1 MGTSAMRL
9 SSSAEL
15 QSAGAHAPRAPERLE
30 EHAPVPPR
38 AIVRSVEPRD
48 EVSDRLRAVVAVR
61 AQLIA
66 RGLARPAA
74 LSELDTHYFLA
85 AEVASVLEHRR
96 AIQLDPAV
104 LTPAELDASRAREP
118 LALENL
124 EHEPRE
130 GALVLLENG
139 ARIGTVCFDDFE
151 GLAPYAHVSSLYV
164 APQWRGRGVASEL
177 LDVMH
182 AMLVPPYAGLSLT
195 TYWTWPRAVQFYLRH
210 GCVVRQWKHALV
222 FLWRS
227 EAVFWEVQ
235 FEGDVATFVWHRA
248 GAAPRTWTAQ
258 RRAGWLAWTEPRE
271 QSGPDGDWYDATM
284 TFAVV
289 LASRGWPIARSEET
303 LAEGARWSDCGYPE
317 GLAVKI
323 ERWEAYDRERGYV
336 VDTPRLPSL
345 PYRDWTAL
353 KGP

>member
-1 MGTSAMRL
+1 
-9 SSSAEL
+9 
-15 QSAGAHAPRAPERLE
+15 
-30 EHAPVPPR
+30 
-38 AIVRSVEPRD
+38 VRGVETHD
-48 EVSDRLRAVVAVR
+48 DVSDRLSAVVAVR
-61 AQLIA
+61 AALLT

-74 LSELDTHYFLA
+74 HRDADTGYFLA
-85 AEVASVLEHRR
+85 AEVGSVLEHRR
-96 AIQLDPAV
+96 GVQLDPAT
-104 LTPAELDASRAREP
+104 LTRAELDAWRTREP

-124 EHEPRE
+124 EPEPRE
-130 GALVLLENG
+130 GALVLLEKG
-139 ARIGTVCFDDFE
+139 ERIGTVCFDDFE

-164 APQWRGRGVASEL
+164 APQWRARGVGSEL

-227 EAVFWEVQ
+227 DAVRWEVQ
-235 FEGDVATFVWHRA
+235 FAGDVATFVWHRA
-248 GAAPRTWTAQ
+248 GEAPRTWKAQ
-258 RRAGWLAWTEPRE
+258 RDAGWLTWSEPLEPR
-271 QSGPDGDWYDATM
+271 GHDGDWYDATM

-289 LASRGWPIARSEET
+289 LASRGWPIARSAAT

-323 ERWEAYDRERGYV
+323 ERWEAYDRECGYV

-345 PYRDWTAL
+345 PYRDWGAL
-353 KGP
+353 GGE

>member
-1 MGTSAMRL
+1 MR
-9 SSSAEL
+9 A
-15 QSAGAHAPRAPERLE
+15 
-30 EHAPVPPR
+30 
-38 AIVRSVEPRD
+38 VETHD

-61 AQLIA
+61 AALLT

-74 LSELDTHYFLA
+74 HSDADTGYFLA

-96 AIQLDPAV
+96 AVPLDPAT
-104 LTPAELDASRAREP
+104 LTRADLDAWRAREP

-124 EHEPRE
+124 EPEPRE
-130 GALVLLENG
+130 GALVLLEE
-139 ARIGTVCFDDFE
+139 AERIGTVCFDDFE

-164 APQWRGRGVASEL
+164 APQWRARGVGSEL
-177 LDVMH
+177 LDAMH
-182 AMLVPPYAGLSLT
+182 AMLVPPYAGMSLT

-227 EAVFWEVQ
+227 ETVRWEVQ
-235 FEGDVATFVWHRA
+235 FAADVATFVWRRA

-258 RRAGWLAWTEPRE
+258 RRAGWLAWTEPSE
-271 QSGPDGDWYDATM
+271 ASGHDGDWYDATM

-289 LASRGWPIARSEET
+289 LASRGWPIARSAET
-303 LAEGARWSDCGYPE
+303 LAEGARWSDRGYPE

-323 ERWEAYDRERGYV
+323 ERWEAYDRERGYA

-345 PYRDWTAL
+345 PYRDWSAL
-353 KGP
+353 EGK